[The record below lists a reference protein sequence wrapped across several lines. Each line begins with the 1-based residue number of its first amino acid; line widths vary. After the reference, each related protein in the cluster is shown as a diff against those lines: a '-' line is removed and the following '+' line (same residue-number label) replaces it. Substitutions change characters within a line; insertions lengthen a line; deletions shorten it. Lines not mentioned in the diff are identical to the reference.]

1 MVWLRQ
7 QQSWQGEGILVDIM
21 KQRGTFL
28 IPQLGLECKARLKE
42 KEALNHPYPL
52 TLSEVDLPELTAYFR
67 T

>member
-1 MVWLRQ
+1 
-7 QQSWQGEGILVDIM
+7 LVDIM